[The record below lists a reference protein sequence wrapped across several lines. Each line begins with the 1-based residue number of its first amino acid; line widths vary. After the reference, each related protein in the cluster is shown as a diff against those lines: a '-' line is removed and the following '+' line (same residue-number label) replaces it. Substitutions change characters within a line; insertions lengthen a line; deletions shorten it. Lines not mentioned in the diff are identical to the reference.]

1 MGFFDAILHAAAISA
16 IEARR
21 EIRQDEQRKRVSM
34 DHCLDVEDALND
46 LFCRTGSPAFYI
58 LSTRNYELEV
68 SKMRDWMQSYKEY
81 LSLGGDASIIKYAE
95 DIDAELRFM
104 KGLSML
110 GKVSEQDKYRENL
123 KFIRSNTDLSDP
135 YAESNSRE
143 GFIKYLYI
151 AGIDRTGATWL
162 LDQCN
167 VNWDKQAIRYAQNYI
182 KEGLSH
188 TKKELIC
195 DLIYAEFTESQAQ
208 KAADICW
215 KD

>member
-1 MGFFDAILHAAAISA
+1 M
-16 IEARR
+16 
-21 EIRQDEQRKRVSM
+21 
-34 DHCLDVEDALND
+34 
-46 LFCRTGSPAFYI
+46 
-58 LSTRNYELEV
+58 
-68 SKMRDWMQSYKEY
+68 
-81 LSLGGDASIIKYAE
+81 
-95 DIDAELRFM
+95 
-104 KGLSML
+104 
-110 GKVSEQDKYRENL
+110 
-123 KFIRSNTDLSDP
+123 
-135 YAESNSRE
+135 
-143 GFIKYLYI
+143 YI